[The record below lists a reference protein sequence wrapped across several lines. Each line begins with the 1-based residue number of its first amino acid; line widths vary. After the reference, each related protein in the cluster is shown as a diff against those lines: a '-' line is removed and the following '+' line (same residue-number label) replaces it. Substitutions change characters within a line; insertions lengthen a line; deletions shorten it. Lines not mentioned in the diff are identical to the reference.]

1 MSDFQTRD
9 STTGLPSFLSG
20 LGKNDMTCAQGAQ
33 RAQKAEIWE
42 QEQADFTHSTGSL
55 SVAGSS
61 QW

>member
-1 MSDFQTRD
+1 MSDFQTRA

-20 LGKNDMTCAQGAQ
+20 LGKNDAACAQGAQ

-42 QEQADFTHSTGSL
+42 QEQADPTHSTGS
-55 SVAGSS
+55 S